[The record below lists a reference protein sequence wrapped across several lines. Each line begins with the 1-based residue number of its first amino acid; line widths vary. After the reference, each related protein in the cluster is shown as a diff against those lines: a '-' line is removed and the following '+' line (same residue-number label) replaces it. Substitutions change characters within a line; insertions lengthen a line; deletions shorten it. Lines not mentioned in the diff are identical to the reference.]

1 MRTETMP
8 YSSNTENQSY
18 AGLFS
23 GVSPKVK
30 SNKARAPFAGI
41 KAHHIWWGV
50 GVSAVALLSVTGY
63 IFRKDIYNN
72 MHPVVMQQL
81 STGVGQ
87 RKLIKLADGTQVWIS
102 PGSTLQYPQTFNRE
116 KREIT
121 ITGEVFIKVAPS
133 ATHPFV
139 IHSNGIATQTDGEAD
154 FTVQAYGN
162 EAYAAVTMVKGNAAV
177 AVTDTA
183 SSTVVNSSDLPADAV
198 KQTMLQ
204 ANERAIFVR
213 EELVIVKQKFASA
226 DRHMQGRVNGSYE
239 FWGMPAVEV
248 LKEVQRQYSEP
259 VELRGN
265 YYNCKYYGELKA
277 QAPLEKFLKLF
288 AESINAGLTKE
299 DGVWIVNTK
308 GCSK

>member
-1 MRTETMP
+1 MP

-23 GVSPKVK
+23 GVTPKAKASK
-30 SNKARAPFAGI
+30 SRSSFAGI
-41 KAHHIWWGV
+41 KAHHVWWGV

-63 IFRKDIYNN
+63 VYRKDIYNN

-87 RKLIKLADGTQVWIS
+87 RKLIKLADGTQIWIS
-102 PGSTLQYPQTFNRE
+102 PGSSLQYPQTFNRE
-116 KREIT
+116 QREIT
-121 ITGEVFIKVAPS
+121 VTGEVFIKVAPS

-139 IHSNGIATQTDGEAD
+139 IHSNGIATQTAGEAD
-154 FTVQAYGN
+154 FTIQAYEN
-162 EAYAAVTMVKGNAAV
+162 EAYAAVTLVKGSASV

-183 SSTVVNSSDLPADAV
+183 SAATAGGSELPADVV
-198 KQTMLQ
+198 KQTVLH

-213 EELVIVKQKFASA
+213 EELVLVKQKFPSA
-226 DRHMQGRVNGSYE
+226 DRHMQGRVNGAYE
-239 FWGMPAVEV
+239 FWGMPAAEV

-299 DGVWIVNTK
+299 NGVWVVQTK
-308 GCSK
+308 GCKQ